1 MKKRFMWIAS
11 KSFAFLLVL
20 MCFLGTLVSCQK
32 PIESKA
38 QKDAIT
44 KTDEGTKTDDG
55 AKPAEGTKQDDKP
68 TPTLDAASEV
78 LLEKLHGSWQSQYKE
93 DFQFNKNT
101 KMFLSR
107 GEDWSDPKAD
117 PKSIVDNFGGTI
129 EKIIADS
136 ETSGIIFIKYTL
148 APYGT
153 VGNYYAIQYFDLVP
167 QTSIKISGA
176 YKKDGK
182 TDTATLD
189 EAIKEFTAENGYFAA
204 NSECE
209 YHNLP

>member
-20 MCFLGTLVSCQK
+20 MCFLGTLVSCPK
-32 PIESKA
+32 PVESKA
-38 QKDAIT
+38 EK
-44 KTDEGTKTDDG
+44 
-55 AKPAEGTKQDDKP
+55 
-68 TPTLDAASEV
+68 DAASEA

-93 DFQFNKNT
+93 DYQINKNT